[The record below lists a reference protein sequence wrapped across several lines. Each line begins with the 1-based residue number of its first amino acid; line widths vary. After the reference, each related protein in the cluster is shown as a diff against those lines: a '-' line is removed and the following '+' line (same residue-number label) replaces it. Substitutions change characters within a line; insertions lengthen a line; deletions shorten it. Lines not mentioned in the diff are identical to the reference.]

1 MKRLLIIMSAI
12 SFMFADEA
20 VGNWKLSGLIVD
32 YYDIARPHPDY
43 PNGVPFLLKDSYGYG
58 IEVEV
63 ANVPAG
69 LMFNRT
75 LRGPWGDAA
84 LQAAGINLNVNLYPD
99 GTGVVGEGSYYPDV
113 DLIPG
118 TCITTGQIFPITDSF
133 NWEDGQETVF
143 PSVNMIGLPSMNVRA
158 GQTAYGLGVN
168 GSSVFDNWTATPQQ
182 IPTPSALTSGIYLS
196 DGTVLSNPASVGGVT
211 AGEWGGYYIS
221 GDDLGPSTMGTND
234 FDINF
239 MLVWNAIDGPES
251 ESGIGDLLGED
262 EDGDG
267 TDFDRIFG
275 VPYLSA
281 TYINNTNPL
290 CDITGGAGLMYPVAG
305 DIVDALGGSEA
316 LAALLTGSCLASTS
330 AGVYDGCL
338 ASVQAGVVD
347 GCEAVGGVANMIYG
361 QCVEQANGD
370 DFAAGCAY
378 AGVTAA
384 VTQACVDA
392 GGPATAE
399 EAAALGENVP
409 TCGDLAAQYEAGSGG
424 DCAAAAALASAT
436 CEDSND
442 LSLCC
447 FAGSIAN
454 ASTDTDGDGVGECSA
469 LAAGFSEEFLDA
481 SAAASEAT
489 GFQTCTELSA
499 GLAAG
504 LAAGDATA
512 IAQLDASA
520 AAVIGMSCS
529 DYGSGYE
536 DMCIESVAG
545 ANDMYLMDPSLT
557 DYGLFMT
564 FNAASFQQYLGS
576 VNPSTG
582 ELFTAEE
589 VATLFP
595 ELLVNDSSYDFDP
608 TCYATGETCGGR
620 LVMNFEP
627 TCVPEVEGHEIVAE
641 FVDLN
646 ALGCTGTGDVAG
658 GWDELPCVPTAL
670 NEDGTLCVCDLDS
683 FGACSAAAGDDLAA
697 VAACSDDFLCYDGVQ
712 IEEYEGPAG
721 DGVVNVVH
729 IVKLVGHVL
738 GTSPLGGYLLCEA
751 DLNGD
756 DIINVVDVVAM
767 VNIALNGAGSVSND
781 ATEATIIN
789 DGSTV
794 SVEADGHIGA
804 IDMVVEFTGEFNIQI
819 DDRFLGGMTTDG
831 NTAHIVLVGL
841 NKDEAVKQ
849 SVTGNIFSYDGEI
862 ISISQEMANSREL
875 INNVTF
881 SEAVPSAYEISNAY
895 PNPFNPSTSFEMRLD
910 QASDVTVKIY
920 NLTGQLVDV
929 IAEGN
934 FSADTHTFT
943 WNADNLA
950 SGVYFISTQVNN
962 SIENQK
968 VMLIK

>member
-1 MKRLLIIMSAI
+1 MKRLLIIMSVI

-20 VGNWKLSGLIVD
+20 AGNWKLTGLIVD

-43 PNGVPFLLKDSYGYG
+43 PNGVPFMLKDSYGYG

-143 PSVNMIGLPSMNVRA
+143 PYVNMIGLPSMNVRA

-211 AGEWGGYYIS
+211 AGEWGGYYIA

-267 TDFDRIFG
+267 TDFDRTFG
-275 VPYLSA
+275 VPFISA

-305 DIVDALGGSEA
+305 DVVDALGGSDA
-316 LAALLTGSCLASTS
+316 LAAMLTGQCLATTS
-330 AGVYDGCL
+330 AGVYDGCI
-338 ASVQAGVVD
+338 ANVQAGVVD
-347 GCEAVGGVANMIYG
+347 ACEAAGGVANTVYG
-361 QCVEQANGD
+361 QCVAQANGD

-384 VTQACVDA
+384 ITQACLDA
-392 GGPATAE
+392 GGPETTEEATAV
-399 EAAALGENVP
+399 GSP
-409 TCGDLAAQYEAGSGG
+409 FTCSELAAQYDTETTG
-424 DCAAAAALASAT
+424 DCAAAAALAAAS
-436 CEDSND
+436 CEDSNGM
-442 LSLCC
+442 SLCC
-447 FAGSIAN
+447 LSGAIAN
-454 ASTDTDGDGVGECSA
+454 GSTDTDGDGVGECA
-469 LAAGFSEEFLDA
+469 AFAAGFSEEFLDA
-481 SAAASEAT
+481 SAAASDAT
-489 GFQTCTELSA
+489 GFQTCTNLSA

-512 IAQLDASA
+512 IATLDAMA
-520 AAVIGMSCS
+520 AGALTMTCTQ
-529 DYGSGYE
+529 YGSGYE
-536 DMCIESVAG
+536 AMCIESVAG
-545 ANDMYLMDPSLT
+545 ANDMYLMDPTLDT
-557 DYGLFMT
+557 WGLFLT
-564 FNAASFQQYLGS
+564 FNAASVQQYQASGL
-576 VNPSTG
+576 T
-582 ELFTAEE
+582 LEE
-589 VATLFP
+589 IMAGFP
-595 ELLVNDSSYDFDP
+595 ELFVNDSATDFDP
-608 TCYATGETCGGR
+608 TCYATGETCGGK

-670 NEDGTLCVCDLDS
+670 NADGSLCACDLDA
-683 FGACSAAAGDDLAA
+683 FGDCSAAAGDDLAA
-697 VAACSDDFLCYDGVQ
+697 VAACTDEHLCYDGVQ

-721 DGVVNVVH
+721 DGVVNVVD

-767 VNIALNGAGSVSND
+767 VNIALGGTGLGSND

-804 IDMVVEFTGEFNIQI
+804 IDMVVEFTGEFDIKI
-819 DDRFLGGMTTDG
+819 DDKFLGGMTTDG
-831 NTAHIVLVGL
+831 NTAHILLVGL
-841 NKDEAVKQ
+841 NKNEAVKQ

-934 FSADTHTFT
+934 FSADNHTFT

>member
-58 IEVEV
+58 IAVEV

-133 NWEDGQETVF
+133 NWEDGEETVF

-182 IPTPSALTSGIYLS
+182 ISTPSALTSGIYLS

-338 ASVQAGVVD
+338 ASVQAGVVAACD
-347 GCEAVGGVANMIYG
+347 EAGGVANTVYG
-361 QCVEQANGD
+361 QCVAQAAGS
-370 DFAAGCAY
+370 DFADSCA
-378 AGVTAA
+378 AFGVAAA
-384 VTQACVDA
+384 VEGACIAA
-392 GGPATAE
+392 GGPANDE
-399 EAAALGENVP
+399 EAAAVGSPV
-409 TCGDLAAQYEAGSGG
+409 TCADIANSYAAQTADSADSCGEAAG
-424 DCAAAAALASAT
+424 LASMT
-436 CEDSND
+436 CEDSNNM
-442 LSLCC
+442 SLCC
-447 FAGSIAN
+447 L
-454 ASTDTDGDGVGECSA
+454 ASQIGVG
-469 LAAGFSEEFLDA
+469 AAPTCADFGAGLSEEFLDA
-481 SAAASEAT
+481 SAAASDAT

-512 IAQLDASA
+512 IATLDASA

-545 ANDMYLMDPSLT
+545 ANDMYLMDPSLEN
-557 DYGLFMT
+557 YGLFMT

-646 ALGCTGTGDVAG
+646 ALGCSGTGDVAG

-670 NEDGTLCVCDLDS
+670 NEDGTLCACDLDS

-697 VAACSDDFLCYDGVQ
+697 VAACSDDFLCYDGIQ

-721 DGVVNVVH
+721 DGVVNVVD

-781 ATEATIIN
+781 ASEATIIN

-804 IDMVVEFTGEFNIQI
+804 IDMVVEFTGEFDIQI

-841 NKDEAVKQ
+841 NKNEAVKQ

>member
-1 MKRLLIIMSAI
+1 MKRLLIIMSVI

-20 VGNWKLSGLIVD
+20 AGNWKLTGLIVD

-43 PNGVPFLLKDSYGYG
+43 PNGVPFMLKDSYGYG

-143 PSVNMIGLPSMNVRA
+143 PYVNMIGLPSMNVRA

-211 AGEWGGYYIS
+211 AGEWGGYYIA

-267 TDFDRIFG
+267 TDFDRTFG
-275 VPYLSA
+275 VPFISA

-305 DIVDALGGSEA
+305 DVVDALGGSDA
-316 LAALLTGSCLASTS
+316 LAAMLTGQCLATTS
-330 AGVYDGCL
+330 AGVYDGCI
-338 ASVQAGVVD
+338 ANVQAGVVD
-347 GCEAVGGVANMIYG
+347 ACEAAGGVANTVYG
-361 QCVEQANGD
+361 QCVAQANGD

-384 VTQACVDA
+384 ITQACLDA
-392 GGPATAE
+392 GGPETTEEATAV
-399 EAAALGENVP
+399 GSP
-409 TCGDLAAQYEAGSGG
+409 FTCSELAAQYDTETTG
-424 DCAAAAALASAT
+424 DCAAAAALAAAS
-436 CEDSND
+436 CEDSNG

-447 FAGSIAN
+447 L
-454 ASTDTDGDGVGECSA
+454 ASQIGVSA
-469 LAAGFSEEFLDA
+469 APTCADFAAGFSEEFLDA
-481 SAAASEAT
+481 SAAASDAT
-489 GFQTCTELSA
+489 GFQTCTNLSA

-512 IAQLDASA
+512 IATLDAMA
-520 AAVIGMSCS
+520 AGALTMTCTQ
-529 DYGSGYE
+529 YGSGYE
-536 DMCIESVAG
+536 AMCIESVAG
-545 ANDMYLMDPSLT
+545 ANDMYLMDPTLDT
-557 DYGLFMT
+557 WGLFLT
-564 FNAASFQQYLGS
+564 FNAASVQQYQASGL
-576 VNPSTG
+576 T
-582 ELFTAEE
+582 LEE
-589 VATLFP
+589 IMAGFP
-595 ELLVNDSSYDFDP
+595 ELFVNDSATDFDP
-608 TCYATGETCGGR
+608 TCYATGETCGGK

-670 NEDGTLCVCDLDS
+670 NADGSLCACDLDA
-683 FGACSAAAGDDLAA
+683 FGDCSAAAGDDLAA
-697 VAACSDDFLCYDGVQ
+697 VAACTDEHLCYDGVQ

-721 DGVVNVVH
+721 DGVVNVVD

-767 VNIALNGAGSVSND
+767 VNIALGGTGLGSND

-804 IDMVVEFTGEFNIQI
+804 IDMVVEFTGEFDIQI
-819 DDRFLGGMTTDG
+819 DDKFLGGMTTDG
-831 NTAHIVLVGL
+831 NTAHILLVGL
-841 NKDEAVKQ
+841 NKNEAVKQ

-934 FSADTHTFT
+934 FSADNHTFT

>member
-58 IEVEV
+58 IAVEV

-133 NWEDGQETVF
+133 NWEDGEETVF
-143 PSVNMIGLPSMNVRA
+143 PYVNMIGLPSMNVRA

-338 ASVQAGVVD
+338 ASVQAGVVAACD
-347 GCEAVGGVANMIYG
+347 EAGGVANTVYG
-361 QCVEQANGD
+361 QCVAQAAGS
-370 DFAAGCAY
+370 DFADSCAAY
-378 AGVTAA
+378 GVAAA
-384 VTQACVDA
+384 VEGACIAA
-392 GGPATAE
+392 GGPATDE
-399 EAAALGENVP
+399 EAAAVGSPVTCADIANSYAAE
-409 TCGDLAAQYEAGSGG
+409 TADSDDACGDAAG
-424 DCAAAAALASAT
+424 LASMT
-436 CEDSND
+436 CEDSNGM
-442 LSLCC
+442 SLCC
-447 FAGSIAN
+447 L
-454 ASTDTDGDGVGECSA
+454 ASQIGVG
-469 LAAGFSEEFLDA
+469 AAPTCADFGAGLSEEFLDA
-481 SAAASEAT
+481 SAAASDAT
-489 GFQTCTELSA
+489 GFQTCSDLSA

-529 DYGSGYE
+529 EYGSGYE

-545 ANDMYLMDPSLT
+545 ANDMYLMDPSLEN
-557 DYGLFMT
+557 YGLFMT

-608 TCYATGETCGGR
+608 SCYATGETCGGR

-670 NEDGTLCVCDLDS
+670 NEDGTLCACDLDS

-697 VAACSDDFLCYDGVQ
+697 VAACSDDYLCYDGVQ

-721 DGVVNVVH
+721 DGVVNVVD

-794 SVEADGHIGA
+794 SVEADGHIGG
-804 IDMVVEFTGEFNIQI
+804 IDMVVEFTGEFDIQI
-819 DDRFLGGMTTDG
+819 DDRFEGGMTTDG

-841 NKDEAVKQ
+841 KKNESVMQ

>member
-1 MKRLLIIMSAI
+1 MKRLLIIMSVI

-20 VGNWKLSGLIVD
+20 VGNWKLTGLIVD

-43 PNGVPFLLKDSYGYG
+43 PNGVPFMLKDSYGYG

-143 PSVNMIGLPSMNVRA
+143 PYVNMIGLPSMNVRA

-211 AGEWGGYYIS
+211 AGEWGGYYIA

-267 TDFDRIFG
+267 TDFDRTFG
-275 VPYLSA
+275 VPFISA

-305 DIVDALGGSEA
+305 DVVDALGGSDA
-316 LAALLTGSCLASTS
+316 LAAMLTGQCLATTS
-330 AGVYDGCL
+330 AGVE
-338 ASVQAGVVD
+338 AT
-347 GCEAVGGVANMIYG
+347 CEAAGGVANMVYG
-361 QCVEQANGD
+361 QCVAQANGD

-399 EAAALGENVP
+399 EAAAVNSP
-409 TCGDLAAQYEAGSGG
+409 FTCGELAAQYDTETAG
-424 DCAAAAALASAT
+424 DCAAAAALAAAS
-436 CEDSND
+436 CEDSNGM
-442 LSLCC
+442 SLCC
-447 FAGSIAN
+447 LSGAIAN
-454 ASTDTDGDGVGECSA
+454 GSTDTDGDGVGEC
-469 LAAGFSEEFLDA
+469 AAFVVGLSEEFID
-481 SAAASEAT
+481 S
-489 GFQTCTELSA
+489 
-499 GLAAG
+499 
-504 LAAGDATA
+504 
-512 IAQLDASA
+512 SA
-520 AAVIGMSCS
+520 AAVLGMSCS
-529 DYGSGYE
+529 EYGSGYE
-536 DMCIESVAG
+536 SMCIESVAG
-545 ANDMYLMDPSLT
+545 ANDMYLMDPTLDT
-557 DYGLFMT
+557 WGLFLT
-564 FNAASFQQYLGS
+564 FNAASVQQYLAGGLS
-576 VNPSTG
+576 M
-582 ELFTAEE
+582 EE
-589 VATLFP
+589 IMAGFP
-595 ELLVNDSSYDFDP
+595 ELFVNDSAADFDP
-608 TCYATGETCGGR
+608 TCYATGETCGGK

-670 NEDGTLCVCDLDS
+670 NEDGTLCACDLDA

-697 VAACSDDFLCYDGVQ
+697 VAACSDDYLCYDGVQ

-721 DGVVNVVH
+721 DGVVNVVD

-767 VNIALNGAGSVSND
+767 VNIALGGTGLGSND
-781 ATEATIIN
+781 ATEATIID

-794 SVEADGHIGA
+794 SIEADGHIGA
-804 IDMVVEFTGEFNIQI
+804 IDMVVEFTGEFDIQI

-831 NTAHIVLVGL
+831 NTAHILLVGL
-841 NKDEAVKQ
+841 NKNEAVKQ
-849 SVTGNIFSYDGEI
+849 SVTGNIFFT
-862 ISISQEMANSREL
+862 M
-875 INNVTF
+875 VK
-881 SEAVPSAYEISNAY
+881 
-895 PNPFNPSTSFEMRLD
+895 SFLFH
-910 QASDVTVKIY
+910 KKW
-920 NLTGQLVDV
+920 LTHV
-929 IAEGN
+929 
-934 FSADTHTFT
+934 S
-943 WNADNLA
+943 
-950 SGVYFISTQVNN
+950 
-962 SIENQK
+962 
-968 VMLIK
+968 

>member
-58 IEVEV
+58 IAVEV

-133 NWEDGQETVF
+133 NWEDGEETVF
-143 PSVNMIGLPSMNVRA
+143 PYVNMIGLPSQNVRA

-182 IPTPSALTSGIYLS
+182 ISTPSALTSGIYLS

-338 ASVQAGVVD
+338 ASVQAGVVAACD
-347 GCEAVGGVANMIYG
+347 EAGGVANTVYG
-361 QCVEQANGD
+361 QCVAQAGGA
-370 DFAAGCAY
+370 DFAASCEA
-378 AGVTAA
+378 AGVAAA
-384 VTQACVDA
+384 VEGACIAA
-392 GGPATAE
+392 GGPANDE
-399 EAAALGENVP
+399 EAAAVNSPV
-409 TCGDLAAQYEAGSGG
+409 TCADIANSYAAQTADSADSCGEAAG
-424 DCAAAAALASAT
+424 LASMT
-436 CEDSND
+436 CEDSNNM
-442 LSLCC
+442 SLCC
-447 FAGSIAN
+447 L
-454 ASTDTDGDGVGECSA
+454 ASQIGVG
-469 LAAGFSEEFLDA
+469 AAPTCADFGAGLSEEFLDA
-481 SAAASEAT
+481 SAAASDAT

-512 IAQLDASA
+512 IATLDASA

-545 ANDMYLMDPSLT
+545 ANDMYLMDPSLEN
-557 DYGLFMT
+557 YGLFMT

-608 TCYATGETCGGR
+608 SCYATGETCGGR

-670 NEDGTLCVCDLDS
+670 NEDGTPCACELDS

-697 VAACSDDFLCYDGVQ
+697 VAACSDDYLCYDGVQ

-721 DGVVNVVH
+721 DGVVNVVD

-767 VNIALNGAGSVSND
+767 VNIALNSAGSVSND

-804 IDMVVEFTGEFNIQI
+804 IDMVVEFTGEFDIQI
-819 DDRFLGGMTTDG
+819 DDRFEGGMTTDG

-841 NKDEAVKQ
+841 KKNEAVMQ

>member
-1 MKRLLIIMSAI
+1 MFILL
-12 SFMFADEA
+12 
-20 VGNWKLSGLIVD
+20 
-32 YYDIARPHPDY
+32 
-43 PNGVPFLLKDSYGYG
+43 
-58 IEVEV
+58 
-63 ANVPAG
+63 
-69 LMFNRT
+69 
-75 LRGPWGDAA
+75 
-84 LQAAGINLNVNLYPD
+84 Q
-99 GTGVVGEGSYYPDV
+99 
-113 DLIPG
+113 
-118 TCITTGQIFPITDSF
+118 
-133 NWEDGQETVF
+133 
-143 PSVNMIGLPSMNVRA
+143 
-158 GQTAYGLGVN
+158 
-168 GSSVFDNWTATPQQ
+168 
-182 IPTPSALTSGIYLS
+182 
-196 DGTVLSNPASVGGVT
+196 
-211 AGEWGGYYIS
+211 
-221 GDDLGPSTMGTND
+221 
-234 FDINF
+234 
-239 MLVWNAIDGPES
+239 
-251 ESGIGDLLGED
+251 
-262 EDGDG
+262 
-267 TDFDRIFG
+267 
-275 VPYLSA
+275 
-281 TYINNTNPL
+281 
-290 CDITGGAGLMYPVAG
+290 
-305 DIVDALGGSEA
+305 
-316 LAALLTGSCLASTS
+316 
-330 AGVYDGCL
+330 
-338 ASVQAGVVD
+338 
-347 GCEAVGGVANMIYG
+347 
-361 QCVEQANGD
+361 
-370 DFAAGCAY
+370 
-378 AGVTAA
+378 
-384 VTQACVDA
+384 
-392 GGPATAE
+392 
-399 EAAALGENVP
+399 
-409 TCGDLAAQYEAGSGG
+409 
-424 DCAAAAALASAT
+424 
-436 CEDSND
+436 
-442 LSLCC
+442 
-447 FAGSIAN
+447 
-454 ASTDTDGDGVGECSA
+454 
-469 LAAGFSEEFLDA
+469 GFSEEFLDE

-489 GFQTCTELSA
+489 GFQTCTDLSA
-499 GLAAG
+499 GLSAG

-557 DYGLFMT
+557 NYGLFLT
-564 FNAASFQQYLGS
+564 FNAASVNQYLDGGY
-576 VNPSTG
+576 STG

-589 VATLFP
+589 VATFSP

-646 ALGCTGTGDVAG
+646 ALGCQGTGDVAG

-670 NEDGTLCVCDLDS
+670 NEDGTPCACELDS
-683 FGACSAAAGDDLAA
+683 YGACAAAAGDDLAA
-697 VAACSDDFLCYDGVQ
+697 VAECVDDFLCYDGVQ
-712 IEEYEGPAG
+712 IEEYEGPSG
-721 DGVVNVVH
+721 DGEVNVVD

-767 VNIALNGAGSVSND
+767 VNIALGNAGLGNND

-794 SVEADGHIGA
+794 SVEADGHIGG
-804 IDMVVEFTGEFNIQI
+804 IDMIVEFTGEFDIQI
-819 DDRFLGGMTTDG
+819 DDRFLGGMTIDG
-831 NTAHIVLVGL
+831 NTAHIFLVGL
-841 NKDEAVKQ
+841 SKDELVKQ

-934 FSADTHTFT
+934 YSADTHTFT

-962 SIENQK
+962 SIESQK